1 MRTAP
6 IRLASVVV
14 ARGRPARTNA
24 NAVAMRA
31 LGVDATTPKKLG
43 YVDTHTH
50 LNLVLPKLEM
60 TLEHY
65 MSTADATCADSI
77 ATLDACV
84 SVGCSARSLEPTAA
98 IVAARENVFGAY
110 GIHPLSAE
118 EWFDDETRR
127 RVRELLSSKRCV
139 AVGETG
145 LDYHRLSEDEREV
158 EEMKKTQRAAFAEQM
173 KLAGEL
179 DLPLV
184 VHTREAE
191 EDTLELMKTYLKR
204 EHKVHVHCF
213 TSSAHLARELLDAF
227 PNLCLGFTGVAT
239 FKNGD
244 DVRGVIETV
253 DLDRILLETDAPYMA
268 PTPFRGQTC
277 HPAMIPKIAEAIA
290 RVKNVDV
297 STVFETTRENTR
309 RVYGI

>member
-1 MRTAP
+1 
-6 IRLASVVV
+6 
-14 ARGRPARTNA
+14 
-24 NAVAMRA
+24 MRA
-31 LGVDATTPKKLG
+31 LAVGAATMGGDKKLG

-60 TLEHY
+60 TLHDY

-84 SVGCSARSLEPTAA
+84 SVGCSSSSLEPTAA

-110 GIHPLSAE
+110 GVHPLSAK
-118 EWFDDETRR
+118 EWFDDDVRR
-127 RVRELLSSKRCV
+127 RVRELLSTPRCV

-145 LDYHRLSEDEREV
+145 LDYQRLPEGENEDEV
-158 EEMKKTQRAAFAEQM
+158 KKMQRTAFTEQM

-191 EDTLELMKTYLKR
+191 EDTLELMKMHLKR

-213 TSSAHLARELLDAF
+213 TSSVHLARELLDAF

-277 HPAMIPKIAEAIA
+277 HPGMVPKIAEAIA

-309 RVYGI
+309 RLYGI